1 MVGCGLEESEVG
13 WEEVVV
19 KGKVVGREVAE
30 GKVVGREVAEGK
42 VAAILVAQDIGSG
55 AYMEEI

>member
-1 MVGCGLEESEVG
+1 MEESEVG

-30 GKVVGREVAEGK
+30 GKV
-42 VAAILVAQDIGSG
+42 AAVLVAQDIGSG